1 MDDLGKMRAKLRLRF
16 RDLIDCI
23 KQENDETKE
32 AFDLILKESRG
43 LLLDEEGNPRGLT
56 KKEKEFIKH
65 QAFDVLKVIGLAS
78 LAILPGGTL
87 ALILINAFKLNDK
100 VLPSSFK
107 GKRK

>member
-1 MDDLGKMRAKLRLRF
+1 MDDLGKKSAKLRHQFKELV
-16 RDLIDCI
+16 DCI

-43 LLLDEEGNPRGLT
+43 QLLDEEGNQRDLT
-56 KKEKEFIKH
+56 KKEKEFIRH
-65 QAFDVLKVIGLAS
+65 QAFDVLKVLGLAS

-87 ALILINAFKLNDK
+87 ALILINVFKLNDRL
-100 VLPSSFK
+100 LPSSFK